1 MDIAAAAVVLDN
13 AGVAGV
19 SAVPVSAIV
28 IVAVVVVVS
37 IAVAAVVDFG
47 RNIAFAL
54 TQVFISLG
62 DCSWIL
68 AGKSLNK

>member
-28 IVAVVVVVS
+28 IVAVVS
-37 IAVAAVVDFG
+37 IAVAPVVDFG

-68 AGKSLNK
+68 IFH